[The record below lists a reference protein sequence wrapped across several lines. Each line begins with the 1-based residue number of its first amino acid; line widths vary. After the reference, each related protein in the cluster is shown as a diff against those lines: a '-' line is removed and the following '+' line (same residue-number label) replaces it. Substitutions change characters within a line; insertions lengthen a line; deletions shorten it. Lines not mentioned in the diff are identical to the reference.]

1 MPDSEREIPPDRSV
15 AAQGERLARVETK
28 VEAIEKGIDIIRST
42 GHAINGEMQ
51 KFVGLEAQCVSHLS
65 AIRELTAHLPEI
77 VLKVQSFDELKPRLN
92 MLIDE
97 HFSRKGGWKAVVMIG
112 TAAMG
117 AVTMIGA
124 IAAGIIFLLGK
135 AGGH

>member
-1 MPDSEREIPPDRSV
+1 MPDSESGQDRSV
-15 AAQGERLARVETK
+15 VAQGERLARVETK

-65 AIRELTAHLPEI
+65 AIRELTAHLPDL
-77 VLKVQSFDELKPRLN
+77 VAKMASFDELKPRLITV
-92 MLIDE
+92 IDD
-97 HFSRKGGWKAVVMIG
+97 HFTRKGGWKAFAMIG

-117 AVTMIGA
+117 AVTMIGT
-124 IAAGIIFLLGK
+124 IGAGVIWMLGK
-135 AGGH
+135 VTAH